1 MLNLSLVFWVSF
13 HSICNQDVFK
23 HLQEKERE
31 RRRGGGWGNRG
42 DPRFQYKLS
51 GFFSED
57 ISNHPLGVYT
67 VNGSFR
73 EKVIFDEIM

>member
-1 MLNLSLVFWVSF
+1 MFSNIS
-13 HSICNQDVFK
+13 K
-23 HLQEKERE
+23 RKRERE
-31 RRRGGGWGNRG
+31 TKGWGLGKSGR
-42 DPRFQYKLS
+42 PTFSILTI

-67 VNGSFR
+67 VNDSFR